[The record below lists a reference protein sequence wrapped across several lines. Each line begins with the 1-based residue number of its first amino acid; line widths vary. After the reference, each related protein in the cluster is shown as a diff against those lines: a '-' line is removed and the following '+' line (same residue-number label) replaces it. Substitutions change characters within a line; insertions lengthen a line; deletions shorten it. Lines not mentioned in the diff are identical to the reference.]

1 MKIEYIRNL
10 NGSFMILKEADY
22 QYENYELLM
31 LLNNKIPGLLALQI
45 MINDGKIEY
54 WYDITGM
61 TSMDTMFG
69 FVNLDAGGLRHLTED
84 IFDMNLGLE
93 NYLLDAENVCY
104 LPEVVFYDRSSE
116 KYRFCYLPGSKAEA
130 SYRLQ
135 SLTEYLLTKIDHTDQ
150 AAVKIGYAL
159 YEQSTR
165 EGCSIQE
172 LLSCTVYEETE
183 GSYEDDEVDIMQD
196 DEAYMPDELKELS
209 TKRTRTGIRQFL
221 QRKKTEKKGKSDY
234 RDALRAEKSCEWVAE
249 PVIRKRP
256 TASLRESRYG
266 EPMWL
271 RYQGDGE
278 EEDFLLGEEDFLIGK
293 QSGNVAG
300 ILRADTV
307 SRVHAK
313 VVYHEGEYYLEDL
326 NSTNGTY
333 VNGTAL
339 AYHEMVKLQPDDRIL
354 FATEEYSFTY

>member
-10 NGSFMILKEADY
+10 NGSFMIIKEANY

-45 MINDGKIEY
+45 IISDGKIEY
-54 WYDITGM
+54 WYDISGM

-69 FVNLDAGGLRHLTED
+69 LVNSDADGLRHLTED

-104 LPEVVFYDRSSE
+104 LPEMVFYDRSSE
-116 KYRFCYLPGSKAEA
+116 KYRFCYLPGSKSEA
-130 SYRLQ
+130 SCRLQ

-150 AAVKIGYAL
+150 TAVKIGYAL
-159 YEQSTR
+159 YEKSTQ

-172 LLSCTVYEETE
+172 LLSCIVYEETAE
-183 GSYEDDEVDIMQD
+183 SREDNKVDITQ
-196 DEAYMPDELKELS
+196 DEAAEMLAVQDHLPMRR
-209 TKRTRTGIRQFL
+209 KRDGIRQLL
-221 QRKKTEKKGKSDY
+221 QRKRTEKKDKSDY
-234 RDALRAEKSCEWVAE
+234 RDAFNEIKSCEWVAE
-249 PVIRKRP
+249 PVIRKTP

-266 EPMWL
+266 EPVWL
-271 RYQGDGE
+271 RYQGDGN
-278 EEDFLLGEEDFLIGK
+278 EEDFLLEQKDFLIGK
-293 QSGNVAG
+293 QSGNVSG
-300 ILRADTV
+300 ILQADTV
-307 SRVHAK
+307 SRIHARI
-313 VVYHEGEYYLEDL
+313 VYHEGEYYLEDL

-333 VNGTAL
+333 VNGEAL

-354 FATEEYSFTY
+354 FATEEYIFTY